1 MLLSFKGHHL
11 FSYIAC
17 RATETRGRNL
27 HRNIHLLMFFPSFSV
42 VFILATRTE
51 VARLLLVAKKLE
63 MLNGDFAFVTLDF
76 YISETLRTSLSNTT
90 WSLSWEE
97 MLEIFEGL
105 ITLSVKKLGDKE
117 LRNITKW
124 LNNGLQDMP
133 LYQNNS
139 TTPSVKIDKY

>member
-1 MLLSFKGHHL
+1 M
-11 FSYIAC
+11 
-17 RATETRGRNL
+17 
-27 HRNIHLLMFFPSFSV
+27 
-42 VFILATRTE
+42 
-51 VARLLLVAKKLE
+51 VAKKLG

-76 YISETLRTSLSNTT
+76 YISETLRTSLSQTT

-105 ITLSVKKLGDKE
+105 ITLSVKKPGDKE

-124 LNNGLQDMP
+124 LNDGLQGMP

-139 TTPSVKIDKY
+139 VTPSVNRQILKYYDMNPLYVKDRFSI